1 MEMGGIQKPLSPLF
15 FPFFKDNLPEAVAGA
30 ARSLLGSSGTLAERK
45 ATPAGAMGVAFFHL
59 GAPCCSPE
67 QRAWW
72 ALEPPG
78 CQSRCEHVERPMDQG
93 TTVTQWWELG
103 EGLALRAWL
112 FGADIVLWLLTKT
125 QPTCRAWLG
134 PAMPWLTGPSV
145 SQAPQF
151 FPFHPLTTL
160 AGPQCPTGWRQTAG
174 TTSEVCSLVYNS
186 CSISKCDDLCNYL
199 GASEHPHFTD
209 GEKSS
214 SKLCDLFRAREL
226 EDSKP
231 DLSNRKA

>member
-1 MEMGGIQKPLSPLF
+1 MQKPLSPLF
-15 FPFFKDNLPEAVAGA
+15 FPFLEDNLPEAVAGA

-45 ATPAGAMGVAFFHL
+45 ATPAGAMGMAFFHL

-112 FGADIVLWLLTKT
+112 FGADIVLWLLTKP

-134 PAMPWLTGPSV
+134 TCHALVDRAIRFPRPTVLPLSPAHHLGTATTRKSIGP
-145 SQAPQF
+145 
-151 FPFHPLTTL
+151 
-160 AGPQCPTGWRQTAG
+160 
-174 TTSEVCSLVYNS
+174 
-186 CSISKCDDLCNYL
+186 
-199 GASEHPHFTD
+199 
-209 GEKSS
+209 
-214 SKLCDLFRAREL
+214 
-226 EDSKP
+226 
-231 DLSNRKA
+231 RKFGV